1 MMDPLATEKTYLR
14 EHLDEL
20 ASAHP
25 GKFLLI
31 KGDQVHGAFETYK
44 QGVIEGAR
52 QFGAG
57 PFLVRSVLQP
67 NDPEPLNIPT
77 LTTGISIISCS

>member
-1 MMDPLATEKTYLR
+1 MTDPLATEKTYLR
-14 EHLDEL
+14 KNLDEL

-31 KGDQVHGAFETYK
+31 KGDQVHGAFETYE
-44 QGVIEGAR
+44 QGVVEGAKR
-52 QFGAG
+52 FGAG

-67 NDPEPLNIPT
+67 DDPEPLNIPT
-77 LTTGISIISCS
+77 LTTGISTVAYS

>member
-14 EHLDEL
+14 THLDRL

-44 QGVIEGAR
+44 QGVIEGAK

-67 NDPEPLNIPT
+67 DDPEPLNILT
-77 LTTGISIISCS
+77 LTTGISFVAHS